1 MRCLTRYLILIAV
14 CLAPAAAVAGVR
26 VETVVEGLEQ
36 PWSLAFLPDGTMLV
50 TERPGR
56 LRVIERDRLRAAP
69 VEGVPAVYA
78 AGQGGLLEVLPHPD
92 FAGNRWLYL
101 SYAHGAPEANAL
113 RVARARFDGERL
125 FDLEV
130 LLTLAPAKAT
140 PVHYGGRMAWLPDGS
155 LLVAGGDGF
164 DYREQA
170 QQLDSHLGK
179 ILRIAADG
187 AVPADNPFVDRDGA
201 RAEIYSLGHRNV
213 QGLIV
218 DADGSVYAH
227 EHGPRGGDELNRIE
241 AGGNYGWPLAT
252 HGVDYSGA
260 RVSPFTRYPNTLD
273 PLHVW
278 TPSIAPA
285 GLARYSGS
293 VHPAWAGRLLVT
305 ALAGQALHVLRLDD
319 GQVVEEARL
328 LSERQERLR
337 DVRVGP
343 DGMVYLLTDSAEGR
357 VLRLLPE

>member
-1 MRCLTRYLILIAV
+1 MRSLLPWIALLLAGLA
-14 CLAPAAAVAGVR
+14 CAAPAPRVAVVA
-26 VETVVEGLEQ
+26 EGLAF
-36 PWSLAFLPDGTMLV
+36 PWSLAFLPDGSMLV
-50 TERPGR
+50 TERAGR
-56 LRVIERDRLRAAP
+56 LRVIEQGQLRAAP
-69 VEGVPAVYA
+69 VAGVPAVYA
-78 AGQGGLLEVLPHPD
+78 AGQGGLLEVLPHPAFD
-92 FAGNRWLYL
+92 ANRWIYL
-101 SYAHGAPEANAL
+101 SYAHGGPGANAL

-125 FDLEV
+125 LNLEV

-140 PVHYGGRMAWLPDGS
+140 AVHYGGRLAWLPDGS

-170 QQLDSHLGK
+170 QRLDSHLGK
-179 ILRIAADG
+179 ILRIQADG
-187 AVPADNPFVDRDGA
+187 GVPADNPFVDRAEA

-218 DADGSVYAH
+218 DADGAVFAH
-227 EHGPRGGDELNRIE
+227 EHGPRGGDELNRIV

-260 RVSPFTRYPNTLD
+260 RVSPFTRHADMLD

-285 GLARYSGS
+285 GLARYAGTAF
-293 VHPAWAGRLLVT
+293 PAWSGRLLVT
-305 ALAGQALHVLRLDD
+305 ALAGQALHVLNLD
-319 GQVVEEARL
+319 GGKVVEEARV
-328 LSERQERLR
+328 LSERTERLR

-343 DGMVYLLTDSAEGR
+343 DGLVYLLTDSAEGR
-357 VLRLLPE
+357 VLRLAPP